1 MYSDLP
7 DNLNDRIQEL
17 ESELHELKQLLGTK
31 STLLQ
36 HLLQNSKKDT
46 LFSVID
52 TKFNLIEI
60 NDKRLNQIGKK
71 RSDILGKKCYKVFY
85 GLNEECKECT
95 ARKTIKHK
103 KANRFL
109 KSYNHNGTIKF
120 VEKLITPIVNS
131 IGEIERLTIESE
143 DITGYYQLIDKVGQR
158 DVFFRNI
165 FESSGDAYFIHD
177 EKGKILEFG
186 SQLPVLLGYTE
197 EEFKHLSVNDIDDPI
212 NSKEFEKRL
221 RDFKEGNS
229 LLFETDIVKKSGGRI
244 PVELSANLIPLQ
256 DHRIYFIALRN
267 LEKRRKAE
275 EDLRK
280 SEKTFRT
287 LVENAPD
294 LIMRFDREFKHLFVN
309 SASIPVLGIEPEN
322 FIGKTHEDLGFPH
335 DLCEFWE
342 QEMQKVF
349 DSSKARTVEF
359 VLPADGKDYY
369 FEWQLIPEFESD
381 GETVTLMA
389 IARDITKSK
398 LNEIALKEAIQTKDK
413 FFSIIAHDLK
423 NPFNVM
429 IPILGILKEE
439 LHNMSKENLREM
451 VDLISSSVKQEYNLL
466 ESLLEWSRAQSGKIK
481 LEPKYIDLKKIAETN
496 INLHKA
502 KAQEKNIS
510 IQFYSNGN
518 NQVLAD
524 EYMISTVI
532 RNLIS
537 NALKFTHNNG
547 EIKIG
552 VESNQSEI
560 QFYVQ
565 DNGVGISPKNQKKL
579 FRIDTNFNCAG
590 TCEEVGTGIGLI
602 LCKEFIEQNKGKI
615 KVNSQIGEGS
625 KFIFTLPV

>member
-1 MYSDLP
+1 MP

-17 ESELHELKQLLGTK
+17 ENELQELKQLLGTK

-71 RSDILGKKCYKVFY
+71 RSEILGEKCYKVFY
-85 GLNEECKECT
+85 GLNKECKECT
-95 ARKTIKHK
+95 VRKSIIHK
-103 KANRFL
+103 KQSRFL
-109 KSYNHNGTIKF
+109 KSYSDNGIIKF
-120 VEKLITPIVNS
+120 EEKIITPIANS
-131 IGEIERLTIESE
+131 IGDIERLTVESE
-143 DITGYYQLIDKVGQR
+143 DITGYYQLIDKAGQR
-158 DVFFRNI
+158 DNFFRNI

-197 EEFKHLSVNDIDDPI
+197 EEFKYLSVHDIDDPK
-212 NSKEFEKRL
+212 NSKEFDKRL
-221 RDFKEGNS
+221 RDFKQGNN
-229 LLFETDIVKKSGGRI
+229 LLFETDIIKKSGGRV

-256 DHRIYFIALRN
+256 DHPIYFIALRN

-275 EDLRK
+275 EDLRR

-309 SASIPVLGIEPEN
+309 SASIPLLGIEPQK
-322 FIGKTHEDLGFPH
+322 FIGKTHEDLNFPH
-335 DLCEFWE
+335 ELCKFWE

-359 VLPADGKDYY
+359 MLPADGKDYY
-369 FEWQLIPEFESD
+369 FEWQLIPEFESN

-389 IARDITKSK
+389 IARDITESK

-429 IPILGILKEE
+429 IPIVGVLKEE
-439 LHNMSKENLREM
+439 LHSMSKENLSEM
-451 VDLISSSVKQEYNLL
+451 VDLISSSVQQEYNLL
-466 ESLLEWSRAQSGKIK
+466 ESLLEWSRAQSGRIK
-481 LEPKYIDLKKIAETN
+481 REPKQIDLRIITEAN

-502 KAQEKNIS
+502 KFQEKNIS
-510 IQFYSNGN
+510 IEFFFNGN
-518 NQVLAD
+518 NEVFAD

-547 EIKIG
+547 IIKIG
-552 VESNQSEI
+552 IESNQSEI

-565 DNGVGISPKNQKKL
+565 DNGVGISTENQKKL
-579 FRIDTNFNCAG
+579 FRIDINFNCVG

-615 KVNSQIGEGS
+615 KVDSKIGEGS
-625 KFIFTLPV
+625 KFTFTLPA